1 MCSLFMVR
9 YLCTI
14 RMRDSLLCVSAIFN
28 ASVVETLQFLLNSKT
43 MILKKQSLQWLIF
56 FLMSKVSW
64 VFASRIQLFWHL
76 FLLVSWIWCLCNY
89 WLYLP
94 REAHWAQV
102 QALLYD
108 ELQLLNNCRLPVLSQ
123 IPYSHFRGMIREAM
137 WGPPK
142 DKDNLFAGR
151 RKSNQPELSYVPP
164 FSFRFREHYFAI
176 RDFPLGYKGQ
186 EWAAVSLG

>member
-14 RMRDSLLCVSAIFN
+14 RMRDSLFCVSAIFN

-64 VFASRIQLFWHL
+64 VFASGIQLFWFL

-89 WLYLP
+89 WLYLL
-94 REAHWAQV
+94 REARWAQV

-108 ELQLLNNCRLPVLSQ
+108 ELQLLNNCRLPVLNQ
-123 IPYSHFRGMIREAM
+123 IPYSHFRAWSERQCGCHQRIKTIYLLEEGSLTSLNWATFHHSVSGLGNIILLSEISHLGTKVR
-137 WGPPK
+137 
-142 DKDNLFAGR
+142 
-151 RKSNQPELSYVPP
+151 SEL
-164 FSFRFREHYFAI
+164 
-176 RDFPLGYKGQ
+176 Q
-186 EWAAVSLG
+186 